1 MRRTSVDTIEQFRE
15 KMRQAREHG
24 AKVVV
29 RRDSDGV
36 IESVRWIRRLP
47 DGTTQWTD
55 DTGKPIPHPGDAA

>member
-1 MRRTSVDTIEQFRE
+1 MRKISDDIIEHFRE
-15 KMRQAREHG
+15 KMSQAREDG
-24 AKVVV
+24 ARVIV

-36 IESVRWIRRLP
+36 VESVRWIRRLP